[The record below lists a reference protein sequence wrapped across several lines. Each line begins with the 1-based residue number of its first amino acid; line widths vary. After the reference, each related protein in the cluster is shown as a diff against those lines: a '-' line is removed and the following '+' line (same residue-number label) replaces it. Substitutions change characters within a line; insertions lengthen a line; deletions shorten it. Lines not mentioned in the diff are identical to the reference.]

1 MALQFYEKVEIL
13 FCSKFPDRVG
23 KFGYILGKSYVDE
36 PHGNDPE
43 PTEVSG
49 YGVFFEDVE
58 KVYSFDLDEVRG
70 TGEVAARS
78 RFYPE

>member
-13 FCSKFPDRVG
+13 TCPEFPDRVG

-43 PTEVSG
+43 PTEVLG

-58 KVYSFDLDEVRG
+58 KVYSFGPHEVRG
-70 TGEVAARS
+70 TGEVAERS
-78 RFYPE
+78 RFYPD

>member
-13 FCSKFPDRVG
+13 TCPKFPDRVG

-36 PHGNDPE
+36 RHGNDAEPE
-43 PTEVSG
+43 EALG
-49 YGVFFEDVE
+49 YGVFFEDVG
-58 KVYSFDLDEVRG
+58 KVYSFDLNEVTG
-70 TGEVAARS
+70 TGEVAERS

>member
-13 FCSKFPDRVG
+13 TCPEFPDRAG

-43 PTEVSG
+43 PTEVLG

-58 KVYSFDLDEVRG
+58 KVYSFGPHEVRG
-70 TGEVAARS
+70 TGEVAERS
-78 RFYPE
+78 RFYPD